1 MLSMGNDVISYHGGG
16 ILKLGCKKPSSE
28 KTVSRF
34 KVDIEAYRNGEPSC
48 RGQMRSQRG
57 MVRGFVMTET
67 GIPGTVS
74 YTHLVSFE
82 TANPDAVHFW
92 PKYFKPAIHSVRR
105 TINKDI

>member
-67 GIPGTVS
+67 GIPGIPHDKIFHIMS
-74 YTHLVSFE
+74 PRHGAAGGGKLRK
-82 TANPDAVHFW
+82 NPA
-92 PKYFKPAIHSVRR
+92 
-105 TINKDI
+105 